1 MNLERSSP
9 CSGWSRWNL
18 TPIPPCVDHI
28 DSAMLERETVLEW
41 IWIDRK
47 KICFGVIGL
56 SQYMKAPPGL
66 TSLIRALTVSCGVFM
81 VTGQLTVILGCWRFS
96 LDIECLAAQTLRWA
110 IFGVWTASRLRRQ
123 KGFVNRKKVWFSL
136 LLMGNQG
143 DSGSLNPHF
152 APQKPCTQC
161 GSYSSKGKSVQ
172 YVSWSFLY
180 FNSLS
185 ILSLEVECPSK
196 N

>member
-1 MNLERSSP
+1 MNLERSLP

-28 DSAMLERETVLEW
+28 DSAILERETVLEW

-81 VTGQLTVILGCWRFS
+81 VTGQLTVLLGCWRFS
-96 LDIECLAAQTLRWA
+96 LDIECLAAQTFIPDVSWITCCDRGYGRPSDHPRVFL
-110 IFGVWTASRLRRQ
+110 RLR
-123 KGFVNRKKVWFSL
+123 
-136 LLMGNQG
+136 
-143 DSGSLNPHF
+143 SGQAHLATYRSRYASGPT
-152 APQKPCTQC
+152 PC
-161 GSYSSKGKSVQ
+161 G
-172 YVSWSFLY
+172 
-180 FNSLS
+180 
-185 ILSLEVECPSK
+185 CPVTRHLHGLATAIHETSGLDEQ
-196 N
+196 